1 MKLINLFLILSCF
14 YSCTTKNVNT
24 YEMLESIHVIDFDTL
39 KMISKFHLSE
49 AVYSSSFIIPE
60 LTDQSMFSFVDKL
73 EVADSLIYI
82 LDTYKAKAV
91 FVYGMDG
98 RFLRKIGSIGQ
109 GPGEYLNISDF
120 SIDKKGGNICLFDCN
135 KQKINVYDIHTGK
148 YKSANYIK
156 IESNVEYIDN
166 NLYVS
171 SYYYKQPDPDFLLF
185 KLDQKD
191 FFIEES
197 YFSAKKYNKG
207 SYAADYG
214 GRSEFY
220 NTPNGVRFIKNLSDT
235 IVTVDSKG
243 IWPFL
248 TLRSK
253 NLLTVNDVKSKMTFS
268 HDSRELNQGFMIQSV
283 FTNMNKIYNID
294 EYIEFGDY
302 IIFYITIDNGKNDV
316 TRIVYNMKSKQSRLF
331 NFVYDDVT
339 FKKIGYQPS
348 INFVYADS
356 TAVYAYFHQEEIDR
370 LLFCINEGCTEE
382 FKTKN
387 KISTITE
394 KSNPILI
401 RYEYF

>member
-1 MKLINLFLILSCF
+1 M
-14 YSCTTKNVNT
+14 
-24 YEMLESIHVIDFDTL
+24 
-39 KMISKFHLSE
+39 
-49 AVYSSSFIIPE
+49 
-60 LTDQSMFSFVDKL
+60 
-73 EVADSLIYI
+73 
-82 LDTYKAKAV
+82 
-91 FVYGMDG
+91 
-98 RFLRKIGSIGQ
+98 
-109 GPGEYLNISDF
+109 
-120 SIDKKGGNICLFDCN
+120 
-135 KQKINVYDIHTGK
+135 
-148 YKSANYIK
+148 
-156 IESNVEYIDN
+156 
-166 NLYVS
+166 
-171 SYYYKQPDPDFLLF
+171 
-185 KLDQKD
+185 
-191 FFIEES
+191 
-197 YFSAKKYNKG
+197 
-207 SYAADYG
+207 
-214 GRSEFY
+214 
-220 NTPNGVRFIKNLSDT
+220 SDT